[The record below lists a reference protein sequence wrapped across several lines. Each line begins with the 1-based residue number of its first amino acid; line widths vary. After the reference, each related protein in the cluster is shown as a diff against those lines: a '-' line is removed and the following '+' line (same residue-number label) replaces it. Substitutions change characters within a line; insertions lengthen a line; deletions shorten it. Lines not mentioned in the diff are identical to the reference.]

1 MKRRRY
7 SRTFLSSSDVRER
20 TGATPIRIIGIVVV
34 DVAGQ
39 IHIPRIAFTIRVR
52 GTGYYGSYPILNTQS
67 VNTIFSFFNFPPTGG
82 YQLHRLFSSTH
93 ASSTSYHSYLV
104 FTKTSFA
111 CLAPSGSAPARR
123 PSFDKFFLPLL
134 SYQSSVTQITD
145 MVNYS
150 YLFLT

>member
-7 SRTFLSSSDVRER
+7 SRTFLSSSDIRER

-52 GTGYYGSYPILNTQS
+52 GSSYYGSYPILNTQS

-82 YQLHRLFSSTH
+82 YQLYRLFT
-93 ASSTSYHSYLV
+93 
-104 FTKTSFA
+104 
-111 CLAPSGSAPARR
+111 
-123 PSFDKFFLPLL
+123 
-134 SYQSSVTQITD
+134 ITL
-145 MVNYS
+145 Y
-150 YLFLT
+150 